1 MNLIEKSL
9 FLKKT
14 ALLQKLDFDL
24 LLAISDKLE
33 HITAKKGDT
42 LFLTGDKALG
52 IYFVL
57 EGEIA
62 LKGAIEA
69 SVSKHKKPQSVKSLK
84 AYSFF
89 GDESLFSDQK
99 RGYSAVAQK
108 ETRLFMLAKPHLF
121 ALLSECPEVA
131 IELLATYA
139 SEVALRSN

>member
-24 LLAISDKLE
+24 LLTISDKLE
-33 HITAKKGDT
+33 SVTAKKGDT
-42 LFLTGDKALG
+42 LFHAGDKALG

-57 EGEIA
+57 EGEVA
-62 LKGAIEA
+62 LEGAAGPKA
-69 SVSKHKKPQSVKSLK
+69 SNHKKSLK

-89 GDESLFSDQK
+89 GDESLFSDKK

-108 ETRLFMLAKPHLF
+108 ETRLFMLAKPYLF